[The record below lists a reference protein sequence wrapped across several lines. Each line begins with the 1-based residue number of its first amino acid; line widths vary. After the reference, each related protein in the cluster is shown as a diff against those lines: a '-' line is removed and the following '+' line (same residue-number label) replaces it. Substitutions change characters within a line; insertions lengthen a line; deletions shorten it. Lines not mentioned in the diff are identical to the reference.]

1 MFQPTNEELQV
12 FYAGRSWN
20 AIQWHG
26 MAATTCST
34 VDSYLSHGMN
44 QSPAA
49 GDKTVTLKSNTSKYH
64 PAWVVDIPGSG
75 TCSLN
80 ATDNVQGRLL
90 NGVLSGSVCGTAASL
105 YTGVFL
111 HNEQDPGFRTA
122 SDWTAAVSDTWPI
135 QPLAPPPAPSGL
147 TASGSKRKVTLA
159 WTAATGA
166 ETYRVKRATISGGSY
181 TVIASAVTGTNYVDS
196 GVTPGVTY
204 YYVVSAVNT
213 VGESP
218 NSNQAGARPK

>member
-1 MFQPTNEELQV
+1 MSMPVPARALITLPIALTTSTICSNQPTKSCR
-12 FYAGRSWN
+12 FFMPAG
-20 AIQWHG
+20 HG
-26 MAATTCST
+26 MRF
-34 VDSYLSHGMN
+34 N
-44 QSPAA
+44 
-49 GDKTVTLKSNTSKYH
+49 
-64 PAWVVDIPGSG
+64 
-75 TCSLN
+75 
-80 ATDNVQGRLL
+80 
-90 NGVLSGSVCGTAASL
+90 GTAW
-105 YTGVFL
+105 
-111 HNEQDPGFRTA
+111 QQRPA

-135 QPLAPPPAPSGL
+135 QPPAPSGL

-181 TVIASAVTGTNYVDS
+181 TVIASAVTGTNYLDS

-213 VGESP
+213 AGESP